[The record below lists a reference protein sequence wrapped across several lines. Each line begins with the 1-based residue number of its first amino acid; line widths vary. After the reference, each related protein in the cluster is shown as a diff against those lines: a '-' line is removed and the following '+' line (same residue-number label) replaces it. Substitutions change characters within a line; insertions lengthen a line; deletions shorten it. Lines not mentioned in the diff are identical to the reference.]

1 MLMVIDAACSD
12 TYVYVAVST
21 DDGSKASSVLGV
33 LYSVLSTLLRLVP
46 SMAVGC
52 WRTDAQVIGRTR
64 SAILPP
70 LKAAFDPTPT
80 WCSVERW
87 REHVLRG
94 ANEAALFPSERTT
107 TKMRLLRSE
116 QLRTCTRCRR
126 PWFIALPLPRIRLT
140 WSNVRAVVVAP
151 LNFMLQMPLSVT
163 ASSRF
168 FWTPCNDLL

>member
-1 MLMVIDAACSD
+1 M
-12 TYVYVAVST
+12 
-21 DDGSKASSVLGV
+21 
-33 LYSVLSTLLRLVP
+33 
-46 SMAVGC
+46 
-52 WRTDAQVIGRTR
+52 
-64 SAILPP
+64 
-70 LKAAFDPTPT
+70 
-80 WCSVERW
+80 
-87 REHVLRG
+87 LRG

-107 TKMRLLRSE
+107 TKMRLLLSE

-126 PWFIALPLPRIRLT
+126 PGSSRFLYRESDLT